1 MEAMPRIYQRT
12 GRMIPCFVCGEE
24 HYRPLA
30 YLARGHTRM
39 TCKSKECKRKAMQG
53 ANNPFWG
60 KEHSPETLARIE
72 ATIKARP
79 TRQRKGGPPKGWTH
93 TPEQKAKMAEALK
106 ERWRLNRDKMLAS
119 LPRGEDHFL
128 RKTSYEPRY
137 RSNFSASQRKEWMGE
152 RCLWCDAIDDLV
164 LDHIIPVMAGGT
176 NVKENSQ
183 TLCQPC
189 NLWKAWNVDR
199 PLKMAGLGSQGG
211 RD

>member
-1 MEAMPRIYQRT
+1 
-12 GRMIPCFVCGEE
+12 MIPCFVCGAE

-60 KEHSPETLARIE
+60 KEHSPETRAKIE
-72 ATIKARP
+72 ASIKTRP
-79 TRQRKGGPPKGWTH
+79 TPRRKGGPPKGWTQS
-93 TPEQKAKMAEALK
+93 PEHRKAVAEATRK
-106 ERWRLNRDKMLAS
+106 RWIENRDLMM
-119 LPRGEDHFL
+119 RN
-128 RKTSYEPRY
+128 RKTGDEHPLRIAGYEPRY
-137 RSNFSASQRKEWMGE
+137 RSNFSASQREEWTGKA
-152 RCLWCDAIDDLV
+152 CLWCDAVDDLV
-164 LDHIIPVMAGGT
+164 LDHIIPVMAGGK
-176 NVKENSQ
+176 NVRENSQ

-199 PLKMAGLGSQGG
+199 PLKLAGLGSQGG